1 MLWIVA
7 AAGLCGAHD
16 AAETMSA
23 AAEMVKEKAR
33 DAKENA
39 GAWTGWAANKWNEA
53 WGSEDDDGSVQ
64 VMAGKVGEAA
74 SKSAE
79 SMNNI
84 ASESAEY
91 ASDKATQAANMA
103 SEHMGDAKE
112 YLADKATQ
120 ASNMASLHM
129 VGAKEY
135 LSDKATQAANMA
147 RDHMGYAKEYLSD
160 EATHASIMASKHMGD
175 AKEYLS
181 DKASDGAKDAVHD
194 AFSQGWD
201 KAGDLFN
208 LGVEKLGDVYPTVG
222 DTMAREAKAKYELAK
237 ERLSQATGNLGA
249 AMRKES
255 GEL

>member
-1 MLWIVA
+1 MAKRVGFLALWIVA
-7 AAGLCGAHD
+7 AVAVGLCGPHD

-23 AAEMVKEKAR
+23 AAEVV
-33 DAKENA
+33 KENA
-39 GAWTGWAANKWNEA
+39 GAWTGWAANKLNEA
-53 WGSEDDDGSVQ
+53 WGSEDDDGSAQ
-64 VMAGKVGEAA
+64 AMAGKVGEAA
-74 SKSAE
+74 SKSSE

-120 ASNMASLHM
+120 ASNMASEHM
-129 VGAKEY
+129 GDAKEY
-135 LSDKATQAANMA
+135 LSDKATHASNMA
-147 RDHMGYAKEYLSD
+147 SE
-160 EATHASIMASKHMGD
+160 HMGD

-181 DKASDGAKDAVHD
+181 DKASDAKDAVHD

-208 LGVEKLGDVYPTVG
+208 LGVEKLGDAYPTVG
-222 DTMAREAKAKYELAK
+222 DTMVREAKAKYESAK
-237 ERLSQATGNLGA
+237 EKLSQATGDVGA
-249 AMRKES
+249 AMRKE
-255 GEL
+255 GAEL